1 MNDYT
6 NRVQSITST
15 VLQANGVIKKIFHKY
30 VCEYVHV
37 TILVSVQSVQPIT
50 AMHGTGL

>member
-1 MNDYT
+1 MNDCT
-6 NRVQSITST
+6 NRVQSVTSA
-15 VLQANGVIKKIFHKY
+15 VLQANGVIKNIFYKY

-37 TILVSVQSVQPIT
+37 TILVSIQSVQPIT